1 MPVFGAD
8 PDTPS
13 SVWIEEPARRQPR
26 MNSTVY
32 NLVQYFGYHRHMRMS
47 QRFDGNDRAII
58 ARYCSTKLAN
68 GFTSELIKEVIDRF
82 YASPYNSS
90 DFPALM
96 FSKREVQDELLKEVT
111 FVSSDVVLQWIV
123 DGMPDNGP
131 LASPRD
137 MRKAVLLN
145 SDESLHR
152 YPDVVA
158 DILRLN
164 LSEEWTSSMLSV
176 LESIIMWILDEE
188 DRPSDIHS
196 LTRVVL
202 LPEELRNG
210 YKVAPS
216 RLRKKSETV
225 SSAVANVPK
234 KKVHKDVVH
243 YSD

>member
-8 PDTPS
+8 PDSPTKE
-13 SVWIEEPARRQPR
+13 WDEATERRQPR

-47 QRFDGNDRAII
+47 QRFDNNDRAII
-58 ARYCSTKLAN
+58 AKYCSTKLAN
-68 GFTSELIKEVIDRF
+68 GFTVDVIKDVIDKF

-96 FSKREVQDELLKEVT
+96 FSKREVQDDLLKEVS
-111 FVSSDVVLQWIV
+111 FVSSDEVLQWIV
-123 DGMPDNGP
+123 DGMPDDGP
-131 LASPRD
+131 LDSPRE
-137 MRKAVLLN
+137 MRKAVLT
-145 SDESLHR
+145 SCDESLHR

-164 LSEEWTSSMLSV
+164 LSEDWASSMLSILEDIILWV
-176 LESIIMWILDEE
+176 LGEG
-188 DRPSDIHS
+188 DRPSDLQS
-196 LTRVVL
+196 LTRVVS
-202 LPEELRNG
+202 LPDELGRG

-234 KKVHKDVVH
+234 KRVQKDVVH
-243 YSD
+243 NSY